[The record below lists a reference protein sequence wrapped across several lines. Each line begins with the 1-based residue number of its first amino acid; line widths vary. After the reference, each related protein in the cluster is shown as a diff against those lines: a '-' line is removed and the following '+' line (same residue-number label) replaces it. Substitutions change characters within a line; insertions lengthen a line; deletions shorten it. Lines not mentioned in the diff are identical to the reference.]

1 MIVVTLTDCPPSLRG
16 DLTKWLLEINAGVFV
31 GKVSARVRD
40 NLWKRITKNAKS
52 GRATMVFSVANEQGL
67 DFKCLNSDW
76 EPIDFDGIKLI
87 MRPSPSRVKQLA
99 NVRRPGYSKASQH
112 LAASRATARRTQ
124 KPYVGDA
131 GPLEYVI
138 IDVETTGLNPDKAEI
153 FEIGAIRAVSGAA
166 TETFHAI
173 VRTETAIPAKIE
185 ELTGITND
193 IVLSEGEPL
202 AAVLS
207 RFIDFAGL
215 SPLIGHNVSF
225 DMSFLDAACRKCGA
239 ELLTNERIDTLS
251 MSRDT
256 LSDMT
261 SHTLK
266 ALAEHFGIEQTTRH
280 RGLSD
285 CEATLEVYEKLI
297 KIAKNKMKSG

>member
-52 GRATMVFSVANEQGL
+52 GRATMVYSAANEQGL

-87 MRPSPSRVKQLA
+87 MRPSPSRVKQLGNA
-99 NVRRPGYSKASQH
+99 RRPGYSKASQH
-112 LAASRATARRTQ
+112 LAASRATARRA
-124 KPYVGDA
+124 KKSRGDDSEHR
-131 GPLEYVI
+131 EYVV

-153 FEIGAIRAVSGAA
+153 IEIGAIRAVSGTAV
-166 TETFHAI
+166 ETFSAI
-173 VRTETAIPAKIE
+173 VRTETAISAKIE

-193 IVLSEGEPL
+193 AVLSEGEPL
-202 AAVLS
+202 DIVLS
-207 RFIDFAGL
+207 RFINFAGN
-215 SPLIGHNVSF
+215 SPLVGHNVSF
-225 DMSFLDAACRKCGA
+225 DMSFLDAACRKCGV
-239 ELLTNERIDTLS
+239 EVLPNERIDTLA
-251 MSRDT
+251 MSRDA
-256 LSDMT
+256 LSGAT

-266 ALAEHFGIEQTTRH
+266 ALAEHFALRRLCSTE
-280 RGLSD
+280 
-285 CEATLEVYEKLI
+285 EFP
-297 KIAKNKMKSG
+297 IAKQRLRCIKS